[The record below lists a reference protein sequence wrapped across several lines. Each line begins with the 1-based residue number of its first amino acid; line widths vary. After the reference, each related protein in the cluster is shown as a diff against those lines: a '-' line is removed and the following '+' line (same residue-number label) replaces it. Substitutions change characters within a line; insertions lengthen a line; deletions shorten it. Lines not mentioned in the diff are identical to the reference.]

1 MTTQQPSGWFTGRNR
16 LITIASVAAIGMA
29 GAVAIGANVG
39 ILNAADSNK
48 VGTVAS
54 AGDLLNPTPQTVD
67 VYLPSTPST
76 VAGAVAGSQE
86 FAVDA
91 AGTATVS
98 VDALGLHL
106 LKVTPTFGWTWTSAQ
121 SAPTELSVTFTNGT
135 RRLVFTAVEG
145 ADGSIAANVNE
156 PIISQSTAAP
166 SSGGGESHDGDD
178 NEYEGGG
185 DDD

>member
-54 AGDLLNPTPQTVD
+54 AGDLLTTTPQTVD
-67 VYLPSTPST
+67 VYLPGTPST

-91 AGTATVS
+91 AGTTTVS

-106 LKVTPTFGWTWTSAQ
+106 LKVTPTFGWTWTSSQ
-121 SAPTELSVTFTNGT
+121 SAPTQLSVTFTNGSRT
-135 RRLVFTAVEG
+135 LVFTAVEG
-145 ADGSIAANVNE
+145 ADGSIAANVSE
-156 PIISQSTAAP
+156 PIVSQTANT
-166 SSGGGESHDGDD
+166 SSGGGSSHEDD
-178 NEYEGGG
+178 HNEYEGGS